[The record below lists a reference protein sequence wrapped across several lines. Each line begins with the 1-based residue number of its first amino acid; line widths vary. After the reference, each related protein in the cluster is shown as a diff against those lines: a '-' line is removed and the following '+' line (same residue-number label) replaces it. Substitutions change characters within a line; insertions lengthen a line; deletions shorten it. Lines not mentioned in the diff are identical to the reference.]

1 MFDIMF
7 HVWTCFYI
15 FAKVVHE
22 LHGLRHLDNYLD
34 DFFLAEMSD
43 NESSNSMFKFKPR
56 CRGVRTGRTRSLI
69 VFDIYLTEHGTAL
82 TTILPILFLY
92 LNTVVVT
99 AGTIEP

>member
-1 MFDIMF
+1 MTLSNLEYCDIMF

-43 NESSNSMFKFKPR
+43 IECFNNMWENE
-56 CRGVRTGRTRSLI
+56 
-69 VFDIYLTEHGTAL
+69 IYQ
-82 TTILPILFLY
+82 
-92 LNTVVVT
+92 
-99 AGTIEP
+99 